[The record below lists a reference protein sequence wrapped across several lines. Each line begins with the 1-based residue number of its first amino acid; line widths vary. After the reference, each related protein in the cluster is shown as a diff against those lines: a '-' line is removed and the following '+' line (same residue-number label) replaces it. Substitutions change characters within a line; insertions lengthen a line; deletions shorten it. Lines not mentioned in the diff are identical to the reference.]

1 PGYVETPMMLEAAEE
16 ALLNTGDGAV
26 YRTTMDG
33 LSTPKDI
40 AAVMAFLASDD
51 ATSVRGTIS
60 TT

>member
-1 PGYVETPMMLEAAEE
+1 MMLEAAEE